1 MKILVVEDEKRVAEY
16 IKKGLEIKSYVVD
29 TAYDG
34 QQGLDFALS
43 EAYDLIILDW
53 MLPHVSGQEVLKEIR
68 RAEKHTPVLM
78 LTAKTG
84 ADNVVK
90 GLDNGADDYLSKPFA
105 FSELLARVRALIRRR
120 RQPLEAVL
128 SADNLHLNTTTYKVE
143 RDGQEINLSKR
154 EFALLE
160 FLLRHSGQVFSK
172 EELAEKVWS
181 FDSNIL
187 PNTVQ
192 VYIGYLRK
200 KIDKPFKNYP
210 ELIKTVRGFGYKL
223 ESSKLK
229 NHKNKR
235 ENKSSKS

>member
-1 MKILVVEDEKRVAEY
+1 MKILVVEDEKRVAQY

-34 QQGLDFALS
+34 QQGLDLALS
-43 EAYDLIILDW
+43 EDYDLVILDW
-53 MLPHVSGQEVLKEIR
+53 MLPHFSGQTVLKKIR
-68 RAEKHTPVLM
+68 GAEKHTPVLM

-84 ADNVVK
+84 AENVVK

-105 FSELLARVRALIRRR
+105 FDELLARVRALIRRR
-120 RQPLEAVL
+120 RQPIETVL
-128 SADNLHLNTTTYKVE
+128 SADNLTLNTTTYKVK

-172 EELAEKVWS
+172 EDLAEKVWS
-181 FDSNIL
+181 FDSDIL

-200 KIDKPFKNYP
+200 KIDKPFKDSP
-210 ELIKTVRGFGYKL
+210 ELIKTVRGFGYRL
-223 ESSKLK
+223 DAGHPK
-229 NHKNKR
+229 N
-235 ENKSSKS
+235 